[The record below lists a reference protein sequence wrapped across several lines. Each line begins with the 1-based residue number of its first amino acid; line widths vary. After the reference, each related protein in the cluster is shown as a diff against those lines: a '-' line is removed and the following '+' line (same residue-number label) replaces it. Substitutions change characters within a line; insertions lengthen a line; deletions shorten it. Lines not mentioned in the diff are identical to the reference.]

1 MSPYGGIVHGMADS
15 EAAINR
21 VPLNNAG
28 DFGAYIRWARER
40 AGLTQADLAKQVK
53 VSRKWLSE
61 VENGKPTAEIGL
73 ILAALRQLGV
83 VVHAGQVPEP
93 SVDVD
98 ALLDA
103 LTRK

>member
-1 MSPYGGIVHGMADS
+1 MAHSDETS
-15 EAAINR
+15 NR
-21 VPLNNAG
+21 VPLNDAG

-40 AGLTQADLAKQVK
+40 AGMTQADLAKQVK

-73 ILAALRQLGV
+73 VLAAVRQLGAV
-83 VVHAGQVPEP
+83 IHAGQAPEP

-98 ALLDA
+98 ALLDT

>member
-1 MSPYGGIVHGMADS
+1 MVLVMSDG
-15 EAAINR
+15 EATINQ

-28 DFGAYIRWARER
+28 DFGAFIRWARER
-40 AGLTQADLAKQVK
+40 AGITQADLASQVD

-61 VENGKPTAEIGL
+61 VENGKATAEIGL
-73 ILAALRQLGV
+73 VLDVLRQLRFV
-83 VVHAGQVPEP
+83 IQAGEAPEP

-98 ALLDA
+98 ALLDT

>member
-1 MSPYGGIVHGMADS
+1 MADS
-15 EAAINR
+15 GAAINQ
-21 VPLNNAG
+21 VPLNDAG
-28 DFGAYIRWARER
+28 DFGAYIRSARER
-40 AGLTQADLAKQVK
+40 AGITQADLASQAD

-61 VENGKPTAEIGL
+61 VENGKATAEIGL
-73 ILAALRQLGV
+73 VLAVLRQLGV
-83 VVHAGQVPEP
+83 VVHAGEASEP

>member
-1 MSPYGGIVHGMADS
+1 MAHYD
-15 EAAINR
+15 ETRDR

-40 AGLTQADLAKQVK
+40 AGLTQADLASQVD

-61 VENGKPTAEIGL
+61 VENGKATAEIGL
-73 ILAALRQLGV
+73 ILAALRRLGV
-83 VVHAGQVPEP
+83 VIHAGEAPEP

-98 ALLDA
+98 ALLDT

>member
-1 MSPYGGIVHGMADS
+1 M
-15 EAAINR
+15 
-21 VPLNNAG
+21 PLNNAD

-40 AGLTQADLAKQVK
+40 AGMTQTALASQVD

-61 VENGKPTAEIGL
+61 VENGKATAEIGL
-73 ILAALRQLGV
+73 VLAALRQLGAV
-83 VVHAGQVPEP
+83 IHAGQAPEP

-98 ALLDA
+98 ALLDT